1 MTTNKSV
8 QWSPRKWIP
17 WLLRLA
23 WRFFQSFLGEVAA
36 SPTFIPL
43 GRGLSGPC
51 GPFYLSR
58 PQEWEAGVEQ
68 GWSWNFM
75 TSVLGGGQTS
85 DASCWPWLGVL
96 QGRRLEAAQLQSEEP
111 KLLKAMCF
119 QIALK
124 PRRICFRSPDL
135 PKSLRG

>member
-8 QWSPRKWIP
+8 QWSLRKWIP
-17 WLLRLA
+17 WLLGLA

-75 TSVLGGGQTS
+75 TSVLGGARLQMPPTGPGS
-85 DASCWPWLGVL
+85 ASSRAAAWRWLSSKV
-96 QGRRLEAAQLQSEEP
+96 RSRNSS
-111 KLLKAMCF
+111 
-119 QIALK
+119 K
-124 PRRICFRSPDL
+124 PCVSKSP
-135 PKSLRG
+135 